1 MNVQFKKGA
10 LELCVLILISKKDQ
24 YGYELAQS
32 ISSKIE
38 VAEGTLYPLLRRLT
52 KEEYVSTYLAEST
65 EGPPR
70 KYYYLTEKG
79 AAYMRVLI
87 DEWKQFSNA
96 VNEFIVEGLENEES
110 NVSWKIGFSSPAST
124 GE

>member
-1 MNVQFKKGA
+1 LNVQFKKGV

-24 YGYELAQS
+24 YGYELAQN

-52 KEEYVSTYLAEST
+52 KEEYLTTYLAEST

-70 KYYYLTEKG
+70 KYYSITEKG
-79 AAYMRVLI
+79 NDYMNLLV
-87 DEWKQFSNA
+87 DEWQQFSFA
-96 VNEFIVEGLENEES
+96 VNLFIEEGLVNGKE
-110 NVSWKIGFSSPAST
+110 
-124 GE
+124 